1 LSRVE
6 DRLTGVSIDPRIRAR
21 RIEVQRDAG
30 RRRLRRVVDLGLL
43 LAVAAGFF
51 GALRSPLLDVE
62 SVRVSGADRS
72 GVEAVVAA
80 SGISRG
86 EQLIDVH
93 LRAAG
98 SQVAALPWV
107 GEVHVHRSLG
117 GTVEI
122 AVTERDPA
130 AVLGEGAAAV
140 VVDADGRVLARVSD
154 VPEVASGLV
163 HVAGITGNLAPGA
176 FLGGKA
182 TAGLTL
188 AGRLASVVPGAIAQ
202 VSVGDELVATL
213 AQGGEVLFGD
223 TTRLSA
229 KLRSLETMLE
239 QVDLTCLGR
248 IDLRAPGSPVLTR
261 QEGCS

>member
-1 LSRVE
+1 MSQVE
-6 DRLTGVSIDPRIRAR
+6 ERLTGVSIDPRIRAR
-21 RIEVQRDAG
+21 RIEVQRHAG

-43 LAVAAGFF
+43 LAVVAGFY
-51 GALRSPLLDVE
+51 GALRSPVLDVE
-62 SVRVSGADRS
+62 SVGVSGAEHT

-86 EQLIDVH
+86 EQLMDVH
-93 LRAAG
+93 LGTAG
-98 SQVAALPWV
+98 AQVAALPWV

-117 GTVEI
+117 GQVEI
-122 AVTERDPA
+122 AVTERVPA

-140 VVDADGRVLARVSD
+140 LVDATGRVLARAAD
-154 VPEVASGLV
+154 APDLANGLV
-163 HVAGITGNLAPGA
+163 HVAGVTGTLVPGA
-176 FLGGKA
+176 FLGSKA
-182 TAGLTL
+182 TEALTL
-188 AGRLASVVPGAIAQ
+188 AGRLASVAPGAIAQ
-202 VSVGDELVATL
+202 VSVGDPLVATL
-213 AQGGEVLFGD
+213 VQGGEVLFGD
-223 TTRLSA
+223 ASRLSA